1 MSNMTASLLAG
12 CLLLG
17 GAAGV
22 AHAALT
28 EDEFQLRN
36 TGDFVALCTAAS
48 DDRLMTAAA
57 NFCQGFAVGV
67 YRTLQDEQAAMRT
80 RLFCPPQQTPSRTEA
95 IAHFAQWVQARPS
108 LMQGRAEDSILA
120 YLQDRFPCATNRR

>member
-1 MSNMTASLLAG
+1 MSNTMAWLLAG

-17 GAAGV
+17 GAVGL
-22 AHAALT
+22 AHATVT
-28 EDEFQLRN
+28 EDEFQLRD
-36 TGDFVALCTAAS
+36 TSDFVALCTAGS

-67 YRTLQDEQAAMRT
+67 YRTLQDEQAAMRA

-95 IAHFAQWVQARPS
+95 IAHFVKWVQARPQR
-108 LMQGRAEDSILA
+108 MQDRAEDSILA
-120 YLQDRFPCATNRR
+120 YLQDRFPCTTHH